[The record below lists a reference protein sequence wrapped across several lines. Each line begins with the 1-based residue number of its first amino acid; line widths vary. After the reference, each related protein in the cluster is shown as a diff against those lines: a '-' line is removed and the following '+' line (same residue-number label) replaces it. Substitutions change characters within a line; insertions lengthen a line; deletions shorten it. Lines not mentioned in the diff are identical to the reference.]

1 MKDKKNAKA
10 MWLETESPPLY
21 LWEKQQASL
30 ASKDIPWDIAGSHE
44 ELRFNYEVG
53 SLAASMAWRQG
64 GQFLEAN
71 QSAVYFPHPGPF
83 PASGRGEWK
92 LVWFFGDEESSSLC

>member
-53 SLAASMAWRQG
+53 SLAPLYGLATWWTVSRSESISRVLPSSWPLSRIGA
-64 GQFLEAN
+64 
-71 QSAVYFPHPGPF
+71 
-83 PASGRGEWK
+83 RGME
-92 LVWFFGDEESSSLC
+92 VS

>member
-30 ASKDIPWDIAGSHE
+30 ASKDIPWDIAAMK
-44 ELRFNYEVG
+44 N
-53 SLAASMAWRQG
+53 
-64 GQFLEAN
+64 
-71 QSAVYFPHPGPF
+71 
-83 PASGRGEWK
+83 
-92 LVWFFGDEESSSLC
+92 